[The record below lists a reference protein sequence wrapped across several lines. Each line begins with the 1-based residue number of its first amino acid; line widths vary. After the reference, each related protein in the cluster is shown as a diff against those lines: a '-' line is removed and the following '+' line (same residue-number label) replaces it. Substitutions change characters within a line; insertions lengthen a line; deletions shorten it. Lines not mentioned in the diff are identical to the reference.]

1 MYMEQNPLLWIVLV
15 IAGAAGG
22 YYARQALGLKKKNNI
37 EQIIERQID
46 EAKVKA
52 KEIVLE
58 GQERAAAL
66 VEEAKREE
74 RERKNQIDRM
84 EERLVKKE
92 ESFERELHA
101 VRTKENRLNDETA
114 HLKAKEDAIESLRH
128 KAEEMVEK
136 NAGLTQEE
144 AREIII
150 KRTQE
155 VYQKD
160 LVQMVQKLEHERVEE
175 LEKKSLDILTT
186 AIQRYSRSHVAEVTT
201 SIFHLPNEDLK
212 GKIIGREGRNIKAL
226 ERLTGVEFIIDEA
239 PDYIVISS
247 FDPMRRE
254 VAGLTL
260 EKLLKD
266 GRIQPA
272 RIEEKVEES
281 KNELTKRALEIGE
294 QAAHE
299 VGIYD
304 LPKELIQLLGRLH
317 FRTSYGQNALVHSIE
332 AAHLAGMIAS
342 ELGVNADVSRKA
354 ALLHDIGK
362 AIDHE
367 VAGSHVELGQK
378 ILKKYNISEKVIH
391 AMESHHE
398 DYPFASPEAYIVA
411 ATDALSAARP
421 GARRENIDN
430 YIKRLEELEK
440 IAGEFGGVKQAYAI
454 SAGREL
460 RIFVTPEKMDDFAAF
475 QLARDV
481 ANKIEGELKYP
492 GEIKVTVIREMRAV
506 EYAR

>member
-1 MYMEQNPLLWIVLV
+1 MNYLNPVLWVLFLV
-15 IAGAAGG
+15 LGGALG
-22 YYARQALGLKKKNNI
+22 YYVRHVNALKKKGSAEQVIKRQLEEAKIKANNI
-37 EQIIERQID
+37 I
-46 EAKVKA
+46 
-52 KEIVLE
+52 LE
-58 GQERAAAL
+58 GQEKATVL
-66 VEEAKREE
+66 IEEAKQDE
-74 RERKNQIDRM
+74 RERKGQLDRL

-92 ESFERELHA
+92 EAFERDLHNI
-101 VRTKENRLNDETA
+101 RTKEGQLNEELVK
-114 HLKAKEDAIESLRH
+114 LKAKEDAIEQLKR
-128 KAEEMVEK
+128 KADELVEK
-136 NAGLTQEE
+136 NAGMTQAE
-144 AREIII
+144 AREVIIR
-150 KRTQE
+150 RTQE
-155 VYQKD
+155 AHQKD

-281 KNELTKRALEIGE
+281 KNELTKRAFEIGE

-332 AAHLAGMIAS
+332 AAHLAGMLAS
-342 ELGVNADVSRKA
+342 ELGVNADISRKA

-378 ILKKYNISEKVIH
+378 ILKKYNISEKVIQ

>member
-1 MYMEQNPLLWIVLV
+1 MNYLNPVLWVLLLV
-15 IAGAAGG
+15 SGGAIG
-22 YYARQALGLKKKNNI
+22 YYIRHINALKKKGSA
-37 EQIIERQID
+37 EQIIERQLE
-46 EAKVKA
+46 EAKIKA
-52 KEIVLE
+52 NGIIIE
-58 GQERAAAL
+58 GQEKATVL
-66 VEEAKREE
+66 IEEAKQDE
-74 RERKNQIDRM
+74 RERKNQLDRM
-84 EERLVKKE
+84 EERLLKKE
-92 ESFERELHA
+92 EAFERDLHA
-101 VRTKENRLNDETA
+101 VRTKEGHLNEEMA
-114 HLKAKEDAIESLRH
+114 KLRAKEDVIEKLKQS
-128 KAEEMVEK
+128 AEELVEK
-136 NAGLTQEE
+136 NAGMTQAE
-144 AREIII
+144 ALDIII

-155 VYQKD
+155 AHQKD

-212 GKIIGREGRNIKAL
+212 GKIIGREGRNIKSL

-281 KNELTKRALEIGE
+281 KNELTKRAFEIGE

-304 LPKELIQLLGRLH
+304 LPKELIQLVGRLH

-342 ELGVNADVSRKA
+342 ELGVNAEIARKA

-378 ILKKYNISEKVIH
+378 ILKKYNVSEKVIQ

-460 RIFVTPEKMDDFAAF
+460 RIFVTPEKMDDFSAF

-481 ANKIEGELKYP
+481 ANKIEEELKYP

>member
-1 MYMEQNPLLWIVLV
+1 MYMYQNPLLWIVLV

-22 YYARQALGLKKKNNI
+22 YYARQTIGLKKKNNI

-52 KEIVLE
+52 KEIILE
-58 GQERAAAL
+58 GQERASAL
-66 VEEAKREE
+66 IEEAKQED
-74 RERKNQIDRM
+74 RERKSQLDRM
-84 EERLVKKE
+84 EERIVKKE
-92 ESFERELHA
+92 ESFERDLHA
-101 VRTKENRLNDETA
+101 VRTKENRLNEEA
-114 HLKAKEDAIESLRH
+114 VQLKAKEDAIEGLKR
-128 KAEEMVEK
+128 KADEMVEK
-136 NAGLTQEE
+136 NAGMTQEE
-144 AREIII
+144 AREVII

-155 VYQKD
+155 AYQKD

-281 KNELTKRALEIGE
+281 KNELTKRAFEIGE

-460 RIFVTPEKMDDFAAF
+460 RIFVTPEKMDDFSAF

-481 ANKIEGELKYP
+481 ANKIEAELKYP

>member
-1 MYMEQNPLLWIVLV
+1 MYQNPLLWIVLV
-15 IAGAAGG
+15 VGGAVGG
-22 YYARQALGLKKKNNI
+22 YYARQAIGLKKKNNI

-58 GQERAAAL
+58 GQERASAL

-74 RERKNQIDRM
+74 RERKSQIDRM

-92 ESFERELHA
+92 ESFERDLHN
-101 VRTKENRLNDETA
+101 VRTKENRLNEEATQ
-114 HLKAKEDAIESLRH
+114 LKAKEGAIEDLKR
-128 KAEEMVEK
+128 KAEDLVEK
-136 NAGLTQEE
+136 SAGLTTEQ

-155 VYQKD
+155 AYQKD

-281 KNELTKRALEIGE
+281 KNELTKRAFEIGE

-342 ELGVNADVSRKA
+342 ELGINADVSRKA

-378 ILKKYNISEKVIH
+378 ILKKYNISEKVIQ

-398 DYPFASPEAYIVA
+398 DYPFASPEAYVVA

-440 IAGEFGGVKQAYAI
+440 IAGEFSGVKQAYAI

-475 QLARDV
+475 QLAHDV
-481 ANKIEGELKYP
+481 ANKIEAELKYP
-492 GEIKVTVIREMRAV
+492 GEIKVVVIREMRAV

>member
-1 MYMEQNPLLWIVLV
+1 MNYLNPVLWVLFLV
-15 IAGAAGG
+15 LGGAIG
-22 YYARQALGLKKKNNI
+22 YYVRHANALKKKGSA
-37 EQIIERQID
+37 EQIIERQLE

-52 KEIVLE
+52 NSIILE
-58 GQERAAAL
+58 GQEKATAL
-66 VEEAKREE
+66 IEEAKQDE
-74 RERKNQIDRM
+74 RERKNQLDRL
-84 EERLVKKE
+84 EERLLKKE
-92 ESFERELHA
+92 EAFERDLHS
-101 VRTKENRLNDETA
+101 VRTKETHLNEELA
-114 HLKAKEDAIESLRH
+114 KLKSKEDSIEDLKR

-136 NAGLTQEE
+136 NAGLTMEQ

-155 VYQKD
+155 TYQKD

-175 LEKKSLDILTT
+175 LEKKSLDILTS

-281 KNELTKRALEIGE
+281 KNELTKRAFEIGE

-304 LPKELIQLLGRLH
+304 LPKELIQLIGRLH

-332 AAHLAGMIAS
+332 AAHLAGMLAS
-342 ELGVNADVSRKA
+342 ELGVNADISRKA

-378 ILKKYNISEKVIH
+378 ILKKYNISEKVIQ

>member
-1 MYMEQNPLLWIVLV
+1 M
-15 IAGAAGG
+15 G
-22 YYARQALGLKKKNNI
+22 YAIRQAIGLKKKNTV
-37 EQIIERQID
+37 EQVID
-46 EAKVKA
+46 RKLREAEVKA

-58 GQERAAAL
+58 GQEKASVL
-66 VEEAKREE
+66 LEEAKQDE
-74 RERKNQIDRM
+74 RERKMQLDQREDRLL
-84 EERLVKKE
+84 RKE
-92 ESFERELHA
+92 ESFERDLHGM
-101 VRTKENRLNDETA
+101 RTKENHLNEELGKIRAKQDEVEVLKQEA
-114 HLKAKEDAIESLRH
+114 QKMVEEKAK
-128 KAEEMVEK
+128 
-136 NAGLTQEE
+136 LTPEE
-144 AREIII
+144 AQKMIIR
-150 KRTQE
+150 KVQE
-155 VYQKD
+155 DHQKD
-160 LVQMVQKLEHERVEE
+160 LAQIIQKLEHERVEE
-175 LEKKSLDILTT
+175 IEKKSLDILTS

-201 SIFHLPNEDLK
+201 SIFQLPNEDLK
-212 GKIIGREGRNIKAL
+212 GKIIGREGRNIKSL

-254 VAGLTL
+254 IAHMTL

-281 KNELTKRALEIGE
+281 KSEITKRAFELGE
-294 QAAHE
+294 EAAHE

-332 AAHLAGMIAS
+332 AAHMGGMIAS
-342 ELGVNADVSRKA
+342 ELGVNADIARKA

-367 VAGSHVELGQK
+367 VAGTHVELGMK
-378 ILKKYNISEKVIH
+378 ILKKYNINEKVIH
-391 AMESHHE
+391 AMEAHHE
-398 DYPFASPEAYIVA
+398 DYPFSSPESYIVA
-411 ATDALSAARP
+411 AADALSAARP

-440 IAGEFGGVKQAYAI
+440 IANEFSGVKQAYAI

-460 RIFVTPEKMDDFAAF
+460 RIFVTPEKIDDFAAF

-481 ANKIEGELKYP
+481 ANKIELELHYP
-492 GEIKVTVIREMRAV
+492 GEIKVTIIREMRAV

>member
-1 MYMEQNPLLWIVLV
+1 MNYANPLLWIVLV
-15 IAGAAGG
+15 AAGAAVG
-22 YYARQALGLKKKNNI
+22 YFARQAMGLKKKNNI
-37 EQIIERQID
+37 EQIVERQLE
-46 EAKVKA
+46 EAKVRA

-58 GQERAAAL
+58 GQEKVAIL
-66 VEEAKREE
+66 IEEVKQDE
-74 RERKNQIDRM
+74 RDRKNQLDRL
-84 EERLVKKE
+84 EERLLKKE
-92 ESFERELHA
+92 EAFERDLHN
-101 VRTKENRLNDETA
+101 VRNKETHLNDEMA
-114 HLKAKEDAIESLRH
+114 KLKAREDEVEGLKKR
-128 KAEEMVEK
+128 AEEMVAK
-136 NAGLTQEE
+136 NAGMSMEE

-155 VYQKD
+155 TYQKD

-175 LEKKSLDILTT
+175 LEKKSLDILTS

-239 PDYIVISS
+239 PDYIVVSS

-254 VAGLTL
+254 VAHLTL

-281 KNELTKRALEIGE
+281 KNELTKRAFEIGE

-332 AAHLAGMIAS
+332 AAHLAGMLAA
-342 ELGVNADVSRKA
+342 ELGVNADISRKA

-378 ILKKYNISEKVIH
+378 ILKKYNISEKVIQ

-440 IAGEFGGVKQAYAI
+440 IAGEFVGVKQAYAI

-481 ANKIEGELKYP
+481 ANKIEAELKYP

>member
-1 MYMEQNPLLWIVLV
+1 MIYANPLLWIVLV
-15 IAGAAGG
+15 AAGAAVG
-22 YYARQALGLKKKNNI
+22 YFARQAMGLKKKNNI
-37 EQIIERQID
+37 DQIIERQLE

-58 GQERAAAL
+58 GQEKASVL
-66 VEEAKREE
+66 IEEAKQDE
-74 RERKNQIDRM
+74 RDRKNQLDRL
-84 EERLVKKE
+84 EERLLKKE
-92 ESFERELHA
+92 EAFERDLHS
-101 VRTKENRLNDETA
+101 VRNKETHLNDEMA
-114 HLKAKEDAIESLRH
+114 KLKVREDEIEGLR
-128 KAEEMVEK
+128 KRAEEMVAK
-136 NAGLTQEE
+136 NAGMSMEE

-155 VYQKD
+155 TYQKD

-175 LEKKSLDILTT
+175 LEKKSLDILTS

-239 PDYIVISS
+239 PDYIVVSS

-254 VAGLTL
+254 VAHLTL

-281 KNELTKRALEIGE
+281 KNELTKRAFEIGE

-332 AAHLAGMIAS
+332 AAHLAGMLAS
-342 ELGVNADVSRKA
+342 ELGVNADISRKA

-378 ILKKYNISEKVIH
+378 ILKKYNISEKVIQ

-481 ANKIEGELKYP
+481 ANKIEAELKYP

>member
-1 MYMEQNPLLWIVLV
+1 MYQNPLLWIVLV
-15 IAGAAGG
+15 VAGAVGG
-22 YYARQALGLKKKNNI
+22 YYARQAIGLKKKNNI

-92 ESFERELHA
+92 ESFERDLHN
-101 VRTKENRLNDETA
+101 VRTKENRLNEEA
-114 HLKAKEDAIESLRH
+114 AQLKAKEGAIEDLKR

-136 NAGLTQEE
+136 SAGLTTEQ

-155 VYQKD
+155 AYQKD

-281 KNELTKRALEIGE
+281 KNELTKRAFEIGE

-342 ELGVNADVSRKA
+342 ELGINADVSRKA

-378 ILKKYNISEKVIH
+378 ILKKYNISEKVIQ

-398 DYPFASPEAYIVA
+398 DYPFASPEAYVVA

-440 IAGEFGGVKQAYAI
+440 IAGEFGGVKNAYAI

-475 QLARDV
+475 QLAHDV
-481 ANKIEGELKYP
+481 ANKIEAELKYP
-492 GEIKVTVIREMRAV
+492 GEIKVVVIREMRAV

>member
-1 MYMEQNPLLWIVLV
+1 MYQNPLAWIVLV
-15 IAGAAGG
+15 VAGAAAG
-22 YYARQALGLKKKNNI
+22 YYARQAIGLKKKNNI
-37 EQIIERQID
+37 EQIIERQLD

-52 KEIVLE
+52 KEIILE
-58 GQERAAAL
+58 GQEKASAL
-66 VEEAKREE
+66 IEEAKQDE
-74 RERKNQIDRM
+74 RDRKGQLDRM
-84 EERLVKKE
+84 EERLLKKE
-92 ESFERELHA
+92 EAFERDLHN
-101 VRTKENRLNDETA
+101 VRTKENRLNEEAAT
-114 HLKAKEDAIESLRH
+114 LKAKEDVIDELKQ
-128 KAEEMVEK
+128 KAEALVEK
-136 NAGLTQEE
+136 NAGLTPDE

-155 VYQKD
+155 AHQKD
-160 LVQMVQKLEHERVEE
+160 LVQMVQKLEKERTEE
-175 LEKKSLDILTT
+175 LEKKSLDILTS

-254 VAGLTL
+254 IAGLTL

-281 KNELTKRALEIGE
+281 KNELTKRAFEIGE

-342 ELGVNADVSRKA
+342 ELGINADISRKA

-378 ILKKYNISEKVIH
+378 ILKKYNISEKVIQ

-398 DYPFASPEAYIVA
+398 DYPFASPEAYVVA

-481 ANKIEGELKYP
+481 ANKIEEELKYP

>member
-1 MYMEQNPLLWIVLV
+1 MYQNPLLWIVLV

-22 YYARQALGLKKKNNI
+22 YYARQALGLKRKNNI
-37 EQIIERQID
+37 DQIIERQID

-52 KEIVLE
+52 KEIILE
-58 GQERAAAL
+58 GQEKAASL
-66 VEEAKREE
+66 IEEAKKEE
-74 RERKNQIDRM
+74 RERKMQLDRVD
-84 EERLVKKE
+84 ERLVKKE
-92 ESFERELHA
+92 ESLERDLHS
-101 VRTKENRLNDETA
+101 VRTKENRLNEEA
-114 HLKAKEDAIESLRH
+114 ALLKKKEDEIGGLKQEAAAI
-128 KAEEMVEK
+128 VER
-136 NAGLTQEE
+136 NAGLTPE
-144 AREIII
+144 AARAMII
-150 KRTQE
+150 KKVQE
-155 VYQKD
+155 DHQKD
-160 LVQMVQKLEHERVEE
+160 LAQTIQKLEKERVEE

-239 PDYIVISS
+239 PDYIVVSS

-254 VAGLTL
+254 VASLTL

-281 KNELTKRALEIGE
+281 KNELTKRAFDIGE

-332 AAHLAGMIAS
+332 AAHIAGMLAS
-342 ELGVNADVSRKA
+342 ELGVNADIARKS

-378 ILKKYNISEKVIH
+378 ILKKYNLNEKIIH

-398 DYPFASPEAYIVA
+398 DYPFSSPESYIVA
-411 ATDALSAARP
+411 AADAISAARP

>member
-1 MYMEQNPLLWIVLV
+1 M
-15 IAGAAGG
+15 G
-22 YYARQALGLKKKNNI
+22 YAIRQAIGLKKKNTV
-37 EQIIERQID
+37 EQVID
-46 EAKVKA
+46 RKLREAEVKA

-58 GQERAAAL
+58 GQEKASVL
-66 VEEAKREE
+66 LEEAKQDE
-74 RERKNQIDRM
+74 RERKMQLDQREDRLL
-84 EERLVKKE
+84 RKE
-92 ESFERELHA
+92 ESFERDLHGM
-101 VRTKENRLNDETA
+101 RTKENHLNEELGKIRAKQDEVEVLKQEA
-114 HLKAKEDAIESLRH
+114 QKMVEEKAK
-128 KAEEMVEK
+128 
-136 NAGLTQEE
+136 LTPEE
-144 AREIII
+144 AQKMIIR
-150 KRTQE
+150 KVQE
-155 VYQKD
+155 DHQKD
-160 LVQMVQKLEHERVEE
+160 LAQIIQKLEHERVEE
-175 LEKKSLDILTT
+175 IEKKSLDILTS

-201 SIFHLPNEDLK
+201 SIFQLPNEDLK
-212 GKIIGREGRNIKAL
+212 GKIIGREGRNIKSL

-254 VAGLTL
+254 IAHMTL

-281 KNELTKRALEIGE
+281 KSEITKRAFELGE
-294 QAAHE
+294 EAAHE

-332 AAHLAGMIAS
+332 AAHMGGMIAS
-342 ELGVNADVSRKA
+342 ELGVNADIARKA

-367 VAGSHVELGQK
+367 VAGTHVELGMK
-378 ILKKYNISEKVIH
+378 ILKKYNINEKVIH
-391 AMESHHE
+391 AMEAHHE
-398 DYPFASPEAYIVA
+398 DYPFSSPESYIVA
-411 ATDALSAARP
+411 AADALSAARP
-421 GARRENIDN
+421 VARRENIDN

-440 IAGEFGGVKQAYAI
+440 IANEFSGVKQAYAI

-460 RIFVTPEKMDDFAAF
+460 RIFVTPEKIDDFAAF

-481 ANKIEGELKYP
+481 ANKIELELHYP
-492 GEIKVTVIREMRAV
+492 GEIKVTIIREMRAV